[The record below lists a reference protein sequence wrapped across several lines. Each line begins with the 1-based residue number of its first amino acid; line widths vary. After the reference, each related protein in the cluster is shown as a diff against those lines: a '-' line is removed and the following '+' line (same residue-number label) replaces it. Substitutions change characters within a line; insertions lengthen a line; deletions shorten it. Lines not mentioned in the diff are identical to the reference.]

1 MENKDKNLFD
11 KDRLLFRQMFL
22 LTGDTEAI
30 ERDSKGDRLGQKL
43 KVRPN
48 LLSIY
53 AMVVTLLLVLSAN
66 NSMANNKQVAVESDL
81 IQLASLERQL
91 EQSQARMLA
100 IESSLIPI
108 VEKAISIELPQAE
121 VTAVKTD
128 IPQVKNKPSAIV
140 NQLPESQLP
149 ILPVPVLPPP
159 PFFQS
164 SPSFPALPIPQPA
177 KPSTDL
183 SALTPLPIVEVEPK
197 VQLPTQSLA
206 EDKVEP
212 KLDAGQW
219 LGHTDAVYY
228 SSSFEQSEKQSQIN
242 IASSEAINKK
252 LDGSLALFMPSNE
265 VAEPKYSLVTKPSL
279 SLVNAEKP
287 NLLAK
292 AEPQINSVTESK
304 PLFSDED
311 LSIYLSSTPLLD
323 ERTVRQRLGTPASVA
338 QLQSSK
344 ATNNETIKIDS
355 QEIAVTEAIAATA
368 DKAVEAIEKSITAK
382 LEDNSLTNGLF
393 SDEDLT
399 RYLSSAPLLDDS
411 TIQHKLGTASTVA
424 QLQSLDTT
432 DTEVLEVDLS
442 KIVESEEIAS
452 VAADEPVEE
461 SKENVIAKLEDESLS
476 YGLFSDE
483 DLTRYLS
490 FTPLLDDDII
500 ARKLNTASTTAQLN
514 PTSVDDSIV
523 AEATSKTASQTLIP
537 LAKIHL
543 LDLSSLEI
551 KDELDSS
558 QKSPNDEDLAQ
569 YLTAVP

>member
-1 MENKDKNLFD
+1 MENKDKNSFSHD
-11 KDRLLFRQMFL
+11 QLLFRQMFL
-22 LTGDTEAI
+22 LPGDTEAI
-30 ERDSKGDRLGQKL
+30 EHDGKGDRLSQKL

-81 IQLASLERQL
+81 TQLASLERQL

-121 VTAVKTD
+121 VTAINTD
-128 IPQVKNKPSAIV
+128 IPQKKTKSSAVI

-159 PFFQS
+159 TFFQS

-183 SALTPLPIVEVEPK
+183 SALTPLPIVEVELK
-197 VQLPTQSLA
+197 VQLPTQSIA

-228 SSSFEQSEKQSQIN
+228 SSSFEQSTKQSQIN
-242 IASSEAINKK
+242 IASSEATNKK
-252 LDGSLALFMPSNE
+252 TDSLLALSMPSAE
-265 VAEPKYSLVTKPSL
+265 VTEVSL
-279 SLVNAEKP
+279 SLVNAVEP
-287 NLLAK
+287 DLSAK
-292 AEPQINSVTESK
+292 AEPQIDSVTKSK

-323 ERTVRQRLGTPASVA
+323 ERTVSQKLGTLAAVP
-338 QLQSSK
+338 QLQSDDITEK
-344 ATNNETIKIDS
+344 ETMEIER
-355 QEIAVTEAIAATA
+355 QEIAAT
-368 DKAVEAIEKSITAK
+368 EKSITVK
-382 LEDNSLTNGLF
+382 LEENALTNGLF

-399 RYLSSAPLLDDS
+399 RYLSSAPLLDDR
-411 TIQHKLGTASTVA
+411 TIQQKLGTASTVA
-424 QLQSLDTT
+424 QLQSPDTT

-442 KIVESEEIAS
+442 KIVESKEIAS
-452 VAADEPVEE
+452 VAADKPVEE

-483 DLTRYLS
+483 DLTRHLS
-490 FTPLLDDDII
+490 STPLLDDDTI
-500 ARKLNTASTTAQLN
+500 ARKLNTASTTAKLN
-514 PTSVDDSIV
+514 PTPVSDSIV
-523 AEATSKTASQTLIP
+523 AEATSKTASQTSIP

-558 QKSPNDEDLAQ
+558 QKSLIDEDLAQ